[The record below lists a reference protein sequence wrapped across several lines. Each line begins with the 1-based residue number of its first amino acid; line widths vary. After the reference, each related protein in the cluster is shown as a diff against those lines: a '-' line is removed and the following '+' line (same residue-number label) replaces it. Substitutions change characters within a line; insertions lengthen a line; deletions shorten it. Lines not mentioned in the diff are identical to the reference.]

1 MDKSAAAPEGLWS
14 LDQFVRT
21 VRVPEKHQ
29 DSLREKQLET
39 IAGITL
45 VIVLANLLNAA
56 IILLSFQHAAAGQ
69 LLNIWAAAVALF
81 SMFVFG
87 RHVYVRLIRKRP
99 FRNVAKELDAVT
111 RGATLNGFLWAVAP
125 LVVMSTVE
133 TQGQMVMGI
142 LMAGMLFAG
151 AFLLSRVPDAA
162 YAFTLPVGASLV
174 ISMQFQQDLAYQFA
188 SVLVIVYLGL
198 LIFAVRWS
206 HRQFVE
212 QHLSEAAVSEQSQ
225 LIGLLL
231 RDFEE
236 STSDWLWQTDKS
248 GMLED
253 IPLVIDGS
261 AESASFMKRGEAL
274 VSVFEA
280 GEARDALEHSFQ
292 KHQGFRDIVMR
303 VVQNDGQDCWVSL
316 TGKPIF
322 EGADFC
328 GFRGVATDITESK
341 KIEDRLAHMAHF
353 DALTGLPNRS
363 TMQEHLDKLVR
374 QPPSAGAVRALV
386 WMDLDNFKWVN
397 DTLGHPAGDE
407 LLRQVAQ
414 RISELAESSDMVA
427 RLGGDEFAL
436 ILERQKDCGLEDF
449 FDRLVNHMRT
459 PYNIWGSTANC
470 PASFGV
476 RLFDAYT
483 TDTREILK
491 HADLA
496 LYDAKR
502 SGKSQWRMFTT
513 QLETDAKA
521 RIRTEQELERAIEQ
535 EELAVF
541 FQPLVDAH
549 THRMIGAETL
559 LRWRHPTRGLVF
571 PDQFIELAEDNGMIT
586 RMGEWV
592 IRAALAEAG
601 RLPKDIKVAVNISP
615 LQIHSA
621 TLVSTIVNALAAH
634 NIEPGR
640 FELEITESVLM
651 SDTEFTLKRLHQL
664 KDLGLR
670 IALDDFGTGY
680 SSLSYLRAFPFD
692 KIKIDKSFVKDIESR
707 PESRAITVAT
717 LNLAKSL
724 GMRCTAEGVETLY
737 QADFLRDH
745 GCDELQGFFIS
756 RAQPLEN
763 LAHLVTVGPRTPA
776 SHPPLDLREKPPGSK
791 VIQFASDL
799 REKSA

>member
-1 MDKSAAAPEGLWS
+1 MDRKSDTAVGIWS
-14 LDQFVRT
+14 LDHFTRT
-21 VRVPEKHQ
+21 AAIPEKHQ

-39 IAGITL
+39 VSSIML
-45 VIVLANLLNAA
+45 VIVLANLLNAV
-56 IILLSFQHAAAGQ
+56 IILLSFQHATMGN
-69 LLNIWAAAVALF
+69 LLHIWAAAVAFF

-87 RHVYVRLIRKRP
+87 RHVYARHLRKRP
-99 FRNVAKELDAVT
+99 NRDVTRELETVT

-125 LVVMSTVE
+125 LVVMSSVE

-162 YAFTLPVGASLV
+162 FAFTLPVGASLV

-236 STSDWLWQTDKS
+236 STSDWLWQTNKA
-248 GMLED
+248 GFLED
-253 IPLVIDGS
+253 IPVVLDTGS
-261 AESASFMKRGEAL
+261 ESAPFMHLGMPIASQF
-274 VSVFEA
+274 VA
-280 GEARDALEHSFQ
+280 GDARSAMEQ
-292 KHQGFRDIVMR
+292 AMQRQQGFRDLVLQ
-303 VVQNDGQDCWVSL
+303 VDCEDCAECWVSL
-316 TGKPIF
+316 TGKPIY
-322 EGADFC
+322 EGTEFT
-328 GFRGVATDITESK
+328 GFRGVATDITQSK

-353 DALTGLPNRS
+353 DALTGLPNRA
-363 TMQEHLDKLVR
+363 TLQDHLEMLVR
-374 QPPSAGAVRALV
+374 TPPATGALRALV

-414 RISELAESSDMVA
+414 RIREMARKDDMVA

-436 ILERQKDCGLEDF
+436 LLERPKDGSLEEF
-449 FDRLVNHMRT
+449 FDQLVNHMRT

-502 SGKSQWRMFTT
+502 SGKAQWRMFTT

-521 RIRTEQELERAIEQ
+521 RIRTEQELEQAIDQ

-549 THRMIGAETL
+549 SHRMIGAETL
-559 LRWRHPTRGLVF
+559 LRWKHPTRGLVF

-592 IRAALAEAG
+592 IRAALAEAA
-601 RLPKDIKVAVNISP
+601 RLPEDIKVAVNISP

-634 NIEPGR
+634 NIDPGR
-640 FELEITESVLM
+640 FEMEITESVLM
-651 SDTEFTLKRLHQL
+651 TDTEFTLKRLHQL
-664 KDLGLR
+664 KDLGVR

-680 SSLSYLRAFPFD
+680 SSLSYLRSFPFD
-692 KIKIDKSFVKDIESR
+692 KIKIDKSFVKDLESR

-763 LAHLVTVGPRTPA
+763 LAHLIPVGPKMLSSP
-776 SHPPLDLREKPPGSK
+776 PPLDLREKSSEAK
-791 VIQFASDL
+791 VIQFAPEL
-799 REKSA
+799 REKTA

>member
-1 MDKSAAAPEGLWS
+1 MDKKNTPAAGLWS
-14 LDQFVRT
+14 LDHFT
-21 VRVPEKHQ
+21 KAAKVPEKHLEA
-29 DSLREKQLET
+29 LRQKQLET
-39 IAGITL
+39 LSSIML

-56 IILLSFQHAAAGQ
+56 IILLTFRGAAMG
-69 LLNIWAAAVALF
+69 LLLDIWAAAVTSFSLF
-81 SMFVFG
+81 IFV
-87 RHVYVRLIRKRP
+87 RHFMTRRSRRRAP
-99 FRNVAKELDAVT
+99 RNFTKDLDAVS

-125 LVVMSTVE
+125 LVVMSAVE
-133 TQGQMVMGI
+133 TDGQVVMGI
-142 LMAGMLFAG
+142 LMAGMMFAG
-151 AFLLSRVPDAA
+151 AFLLSRLPDAA
-162 YAFTLPVGASLV
+162 FAFTLPVGASLV
-174 ISMQFQQDLAYQFA
+174 ISMQFQQDPAYQYA
-188 SVLVIVYLGL
+188 SVLVIVYVAL

-236 STSDWLWQTDKS
+236 STSDWLWQTNAD
-248 GMLED
+248 GVLED
-253 IPLVIDGS
+253 IPLVLDGGS
-261 AESASFMKRGEAL
+261 DSVTFMQKGARLSELFCDLDARAAL
-274 VSVFEA
+274 VQA
-280 GEARDALEHSFQ
+280 MQ
-292 KHQGFRDIVMR
+292 KHQGFRDVVLKVMIP
-303 VVQNDGQDCWVSL
+303 NEGLCWVSL

-322 EGADFC
+322 EGSEFR
-328 GFRGVATDITESK
+328 GFRGVATDITQSK
-341 KIEDRLAHMAHF
+341 EIEDRMTHMAHF
-353 DALTGLPNRS
+353 DALTGLPNRT

-374 QPPSAGAVRALV
+374 LPPVAGTQRALA

-407 LLRQVAQ
+407 LLRQVSQ
-414 RISELAESSDMVA
+414 RIGELVQKGDLVA
-427 RLGGDEFAL
+427 RLGGDEFAM
-436 ILERQKDCGLEDF
+436 ILERPDGGVLEAF
-449 FDRLVNHMRT
+449 FDQLVEHMRT

-476 RLFDAYT
+476 RLFDAYS

-502 SGKSQWRMFTT
+502 SGKSQWRMFTS
-513 QLETDAKA
+513 QLEADAKA
-521 RIRTEQELERAIEQ
+521 RIRTEHELERAIDKD
-535 EELAVF
+535 ELAVY
-541 FQPLVDAH
+541 FQPLVDARSH
-549 THRMIGAETL
+549 KMIGAETL
-559 LRWRHPTRGLVF
+559 LRWKHPTRGLVF
-571 PDQFIELAEDNGMIT
+571 PDQFIELAEDNGLIT

-592 IRAALAEAG
+592 IRAALAEAA
-601 RLPKDIKVAVNISP
+601 RLPEHVNVAVNISP

-621 TLVSTIVNALAAH
+621 TLVSTLVNALAAH
-634 NIEPGR
+634 NIDPGR
-640 FELEITESVLM
+640 FEMEITESVLM
-651 SDTEFTLKRLHQL
+651 TDTEFTLKRLHQL
-664 KDLGLR
+664 KDLGVR

-680 SSLSYLRAFPFD
+680 SSLSYLRSFPFD

-707 PESRAITVAT
+707 QESRAITVAT

-763 LAHLVTVGPRTPA
+763 LSHLVEVGPKTGVPKL
-776 SHPPLDLREKPPGSK
+776 PVDLREKAADAK
-791 VIQFASDL
+791 VVQFAADR
-799 REKSA
+799 REKTA

>member
-1 MDKSAAAPEGLWS
+1 MDKSGAAPEGIWS
-14 LDQFVRT
+14 LDHFARPVT
-21 VRVPEKHQ
+21 IPEKHQ
-29 DSLREKQLET
+29 ESLREKQLET
-39 IAGITL
+39 VASITL

-56 IILLSFQHAAAGQ
+56 IILLSFQHATVGN
-69 LLNIWAAAVALF
+69 LLNIWAACIAIF
-81 SMFVFG
+81 SMFTFG
-87 RHVYVRLIRKRP
+87 RFIYVRRLRKRAV
-99 FRNVAKELDAVT
+99 RNVAKELDAVT

-125 LVVMSTVE
+125 LVVMSSVE

-162 YAFTLPVGASLV
+162 FAFTLPVGASLV
-174 ISMQFQQDLAYQFA
+174 ISMQFQQDIAYQFA

-212 QHLSEAAVSEQSQ
+212 QHLGEAAVSEQSQ

-236 STSDWLWQTDKS
+236 STSDWLWQTNAT
-248 GMLED
+248 GILED
-253 IPLVIDGS
+253 IALGLDGGTER
-261 AESASFMKRGEAL
+261 APFMRSGEAITAIFAP
-274 VSVFEA
+274 SE
-280 GEARDALEHSFQ
+280 ERTMLEQSIQRH
-292 KHQGFRDIVMR
+292 HAFRDLVLL
-303 VVQNDGQDCWVSL
+303 VQQDDQGACWISL

-322 EGADFC
+322 EGTVFS
-328 GFRGVATDITESK
+328 GFRGVATDITQSK
-341 KIEDRLAHMAHF
+341 KIEDRLAHMAHY

-363 TMQEHLDKLVR
+363 TMQEHLEKLVR
-374 QPPSAGAVRALV
+374 QPPEQGAVRALL

-414 RISELAESSDMVA
+414 RITELTERGDMVS
-427 RLGGDEFAL
+427 RLGGDEFSM
-436 ILERQKDCGLEDF
+436 IIERKRDGSLEEF
-449 FDRLVNHMRT
+449 FDRLVNHMRA

-502 SGKSQWRMFTT
+502 SGKSQWRMFTS
-513 QLETDAKA
+513 QLEADAKA
-521 RIRTEQELERAIEQ
+521 RIRTEHELERAIEQ
-535 EELAVF
+535 EELAVY
-541 FQPLVDAH
+541 FQPLVDAS

-559 LRWRHPTRGLVF
+559 LRWKHPTRGLVF
-571 PDQFIELAEDNGMIT
+571 PDQFIEMAEDNGLIT

-592 IRAALAEAG
+592 IRAALAEAA
-601 RLPKDIKVAVNISP
+601 RLPENINVSVNISP

-621 TLVSTIVNALAAH
+621 TLVSTIVNSLAAH
-634 NIEPGR
+634 NINPCR
-640 FELEITESVLM
+640 LELEITESVLM

-664 KDLGLR
+664 KDLGVR

-680 SSLSYLRAFPFD
+680 SSLSYLRSFPFD

-717 LNLAKSL
+717 MNLAKSL

-737 QADFLRDH
+737 QADFLRDN

-763 LAHLVTVGPRTPA
+763 LCHLVSVGPKTPA
-776 SHPPLDLREKPPGSK
+776 SKPPLDLREKTADSN
-791 VIQFASDL
+791 VIPFAGDL

>member
-1 MDKSAAAPEGLWS
+1 MDKSATAPNRIWS
-14 LDQFVRT
+14 LDQFAKAI
-21 VRVPEKHQ
+21 RVPEAHQ

-39 IAGITL
+39 VAGITL

-56 IILLSFQHAAAGQ
+56 IILLSFKHAAVGP
-69 LLNIWAAAVALF
+69 LLNIWAASVAFF
-81 SMFVFG
+81 SVFILG
-87 RHVYVRLIRKRP
+87 RHVYVRRMRKP
-99 FRNVAKELDAVT
+99 TSRNVAKELDAVT
-111 RGATLNGFLWAVAP
+111 RGSTLNGFLWAVAP
-125 LVVMSTVE
+125 LVVMSSVE

-142 LMAGMLFAG
+142 LMASMLFAG

-162 YAFTLPVGASLV
+162 FAFTLPVGASLV
-174 ISMQFQQDLAYQFA
+174 VSMQFQQDIAYQFA
-188 SVLVIVYLGL
+188 SVLVIVYIGL

-236 STSDWLWQTDKS
+236 STSDWLWQTDAS
-248 GMLED
+248 GVLED
-253 IPLVIDGS
+253 IPLVLDGGT
-261 AESASFMKRGEAL
+261 ESASFMRRGEAIAAL
-274 VSVFEA
+274 FA
-280 GEARDALEHSFQ
+280 PNEARTTLEQSMLR
-292 KHQGFRDIVMR
+292 HQAFRDLVLLVR
-303 VVQNDGQDCWVSL
+303 QENLEECWVSL

-322 EGADFC
+322 EGTEFS
-328 GFRGVATDITESK
+328 GFRGVATDITQSK
-341 KIEDRLAHMAHF
+341 EIEDRLAHMAHY

-363 TMQEHLDKLVR
+363 TMQDHLEKLVR
-374 QPPSAGAVRALV
+374 LPPAPGAVRALL

-414 RISELAESSDMVA
+414 RITALSERGDMIA
-427 RLGGDEFAL
+427 RLGGDEFSL
-436 ILERQKDCGLEDF
+436 IIERQNNGSLEEF

-502 SGKSQWRMFTT
+502 SGKAQWRMFTT

-521 RIRTEQELERAIEQ
+521 RIRTEQELEQAIDC
-535 EELAVF
+535 EELAVY
-541 FQPLVDAH
+541 FQPVVDAH

-559 LRWRHPTRGLVF
+559 LRWKHPTRGLVF

-592 IRAALAEAG
+592 IRAAMAEAA
-601 RLPKDIKVAVNISP
+601 RLPDDIKIAVNISP

-621 TLVSTIVNALAAH
+621 TLLSTIINSLAAH
-634 NIEPGR
+634 KIAPGR
-640 FELEITESVLM
+640 LELEITESVLM
-651 SDTEFTLKRLHQL
+651 TDTEFTLKRLHQL
-664 KDLGLR
+664 KNLGVR

-680 SSLSYLRAFPFD
+680 SSLSYLRSFPFD
-692 KIKIDKSFVKDIESR
+692 KIKIDKSFVRDIESR
-707 PESRAITVAT
+707 PESRAIAVAT

-763 LAHLVTVGPRTPA
+763 LSHLVSVGAKTAA
-776 SHPPLDLREKPPGSK
+776 SNPPLDMREKLIDDN
-791 VIQFASDL
+791 VIPFAGDL